1 MAGRAKWDLRGPA
14 RSAELHRTWV
24 DKMDRGVVEF
34 RPDGAITCRGPLHY
48 GYAVEGGPIFYS
60 APNAA
65 IVATIHDAAGRP
77 AELLFHDSNGALVNA
92 SISSTTSAQPDR
104 IL

>member
-24 DKMDRGVVEF
+24 DKMDRGVVE
-34 RPDGAITCRGPLHY
+34 
-48 GYAVEGGPIFYS
+48 S

-65 IVATIHDAAGRP
+65 TITTIHDAAGRP
-77 AELLFHDSNGALVNA
+77 AELLFQDSNGALVNA
-92 SISSTTSAQPDR
+92 LISSTTSAQPDR